1 MARSSYSHMAER
13 WNRPRDGEMREQTMK
28 RLIQWRREPSIQR
41 VERPTRLDRA
51 RSLGYK
57 AKQGVCVA
65 RVRVRRGGLR
75 KSRPDKGRGPSQM
88 GVNRITPAKSLQRIG
103 EERASKTFPNLRVL
117 NSYEVL
123 SDGRHYYYEVI
134 LVDPNHPAIETD
146 DDLGWI
152 CDDEHKNRAERG
164 LTSAGKK
171 GRGLENK
178 GKGAEKVRPSVRASD
193 SKSK

>member
-1 MARSSYSHMAER
+1 MARSSYSHMADR
-13 WNRPRDGEMREQTMK
+13 WNQPRDGEMSEQTMK

-65 RVRVRRGGLR
+65 RCRVRRGGLR

-88 GVNRITPAKSLQRIG
+88 GVNRITPAKNLQRIA
-103 EERASKTFPNLRVL
+103 EERTSKKFPNLRVL